1 MRPQDYEAYCR
12 VDPVFYDDPGRSEES
27 RDPQDPRDLFE
38 AARGS
43 VPDGW
48 LRSRDGVWVYLHPD
62 GVELPDQGWKIH
74 VSGTFGE
81 AEEVI
86 GEVLAYCREHRLSVK
101 FLRGPVTVL
110 AANSKY
116 APRASSGKLLTLYP
130 RDEAELRRALTGLAA
145 RLDGRRGPY
154 ILSDLRWRDTVLY
167 VRYGAFRQMYC
178 VNAAGETVSALRDP
192 AGALVPDLRRPVFSV
207 PDWVTVPGFLAEQVA
222 ARAQGRPEDFPYD
235 IERALH
241 FSNGGGVYKAR
252 DRRDGRGV
260 VLREARPL
268 AGLDDRG
275 TDAVTRLHRERD
287 MLRRLAGL
295 DFVPRLYDHV
305 TVWEHEYLVEE
316 FIEGEKLERHL
327 FNGAHPLLSAD
338 PDQET
343 LDAYVRTALDFSDQ
357 LASMIQEL
365 HRRGVVFGDLHPGN
379 VMVRPDGR
387 LALVDFE
394 LAFDAESGSACGL
407 GAPGFVCATAREGT
421 SVDDY
426 ALACMRLFFFLPL
439 TFLIELDSR
448 KAQQLARAAAE
459 RFGLGTGFAD
469 ALVHD
474 LRQAAGGTLPPGRIE
489 RPAAPPTAARTP
501 AHGARGTTGG
511 DGAEDTEDTESREDT
526 EDTWEPGRLTGPEEL
541 RQVMDSLAA
550 GIVAAATPERT
561 DRLFPGDPEQ
571 FHRPAGPDVAHG
583 AAGVLYALATA
594 GYPVPAEHVAW
605 LVRATEA
612 PGATRAGLYDGLY
625 GAAVVLDR
633 LGEADAARR
642 ALARAGQVAGERAGR
657 GILTT
662 DLSGG
667 TAGAGLALLHFGLVD
682 EAADLGGSL
691 AERLGAAGRPP
702 GRRPG
707 LLYGASGAALFLVR
721 LHEHTGEDRWL
732 DLAGAALAEDLT
744 HASVDTK
751 GMLFRNGGHLTPY
764 LANGS
769 AGVALA
775 ARALLRHRDDA
786 GLRRAVGHME
796 RACAAEFTLMPGL
809 FEGRAGLICSLA
821 AAPAPRS
828 GAAAGTG
835 TGTGPDGS
843 PAAAARAQAL
853 RLDWH
858 LLRHGG
864 HAAVP
869 GQHLFRLSADL
880 ATGAAGV
887 LLALRA
893 ALDGTGTALPLLDP
907 FPAEA
912 ARR

>member
-12 VDPVFYDDPGRSEES
+12 VDPVFYDEPGRCEES
-27 RDPQDPRDLFE
+27 GDLFE
-38 AARGS
+38 AARKS

-48 LRSRDGVWVYLHPD
+48 RRSRDGVWVYLHPD
-62 GVELPDQGWKIH
+62 GVELPEQGWKIH
-74 VSGTFGE
+74 VSGALDE
-81 AEEVI
+81 AEAVI
-86 GEVLAYCREHRLSVK
+86 GKVLGHCRDHRLSVK
-101 FLRGPVTVL
+101 FLRGPATVL

-130 RDEAELRRALTGLAA
+130 RDEAELRRTLTALAA
-145 RLDGRRGPY
+145 RLAGHRGPY
-154 ILSDLRWRDTVLY
+154 ILSDLRWADSVLY
-167 VRYGAFRQMYC
+167 VRYGAYRQMYC

-192 AGALVPDLRRPVFSV
+192 AGVLVPDLRQPVFSV
-207 PDWVTVPGFLAEQVA
+207 PDWVEVPDFLAEQVA
-222 ARAQGRPEDFPYD
+222 ARAGGRPEDFPYD

-275 TDAVTRLHRERD
+275 TDAVTRLHRERG

-338 PDQET
+338 PDKAT

-357 LASMIQEL
+357 LTAMIAEL

-394 LAFDAESGSACGL
+394 LAFDAAGGSACGL

-421 SVDDY
+421 AVDDY

-448 KAQQLARAAAE
+448 KAAQLARAAAD

-469 ALVHD
+469 AIVRD
-474 LRQAAGGTLPPGRIE
+474 LRRAAGGALPTGRIE
-489 RPAAPPTAARTP
+489 RAAAPPPTASAPKAGGLPPVTAGAAPGGGEP
-501 AHGARGTTGG
+501 ADLTSP
-511 DGAEDTEDTESREDT
+511 EDI
-526 EDTWEPGRLTGPEEL
+526 

-571 FHRPAGPDVAHG
+571 FRRPAGLDVAHG
-583 AAGVLYALATA
+583 AAGVLYALEAA

-633 LGEADAARR
+633 LGQPEAARR
-642 ALARAGQVAGERAGR
+642 TLARAGQVAGERAAR

-667 TAGAGLALLHFGLVD
+667 TAGAGLALLHFGLLD
-682 EAADLGGSL
+682 EAAGLGSAL
-691 AERLGAAGRPP
+691 AERLGATDRPP

-707 LLYGASGAALFLVR
+707 LLHGASGAALFLAR
-721 LHEHTGEDRWL
+721 LHEHTGEERWL
-732 DLAGAALAEDLT
+732 DLAGTALAEDLAQ
-744 HASVDTK
+744 ASVDAK

-775 ARALLRHRDDA
+775 ARAVLRHRDDA
-786 GLRRAVGHME
+786 RLRQAVEQME

-821 AAPAPRS
+821 AAPAPD
-828 GAAAGTG
+828 A
-835 TGTGPDGS
+835 PDDA
-843 PAAAARAQAL
+843 PAAAARHQAV
-853 RLDWH
+853 RLGWH
-858 LLRHGG
+858 LLRHRG

-869 GQHLFRLSADL
+869 GRHMFRLSADL

-893 ALDGTGTALPLLDP
+893 ALDGSGTGLPLLDP
-907 FPAEA
+907 FPADT
-912 ARR
+912 ARH